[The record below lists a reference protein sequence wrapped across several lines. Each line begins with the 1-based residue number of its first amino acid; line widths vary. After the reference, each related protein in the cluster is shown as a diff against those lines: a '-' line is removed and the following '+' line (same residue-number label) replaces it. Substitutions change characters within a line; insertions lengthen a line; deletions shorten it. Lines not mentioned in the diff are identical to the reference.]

1 MDRGAFVRVVIE
13 MEGLSRRY
21 LAPPLPT
28 SPAARA
34 GRVIGRLMRPSRRVV
49 PLAAAVFIAV
59 GALAA
64 SGPLPPASAATQPV
78 PPGLGGRNWTAI
90 PTHAKVVA
98 LTFDAGANADG
109 VQSILATL
117 ARYHV
122 PATFFLTGNFVRD
135 FPADAKAIAAAGQR
149 IGDHSVSHPYFT
161 TLTDAQ
167 IRDQVLSAESQI
179 TPVTGADP
187 WPWFR
192 FPYGDYNQHTIS
204 VVNGTGFVPVG
215 WTVDTLGWEGTSGGI
230 STGTVVN
237 RVLGSLQPG
246 EIVLM
251 HCGSNPDDHSTLDA
265 NALPTV
271 IQDLK
276 ARGYSFVTLDA
287 LQGLGYHVLT
297 SNGGVHN
304 YGAPWYGSDA
314 GKLPAGVKAVGLATD
329 PVTGGYWILKSN
341 GGVDAFTAPWSGSL
355 AWKVPAG
362 QSVTGIAGTAGGGYL
377 VLTSDGGVHNYGA
390 PWYGSD
396 AGKLPTGVNAV
407 GLAADPVTGGYWILK
422 SDGGVDAFHAPW
434 SGSLRWSLP
443 SGLAVTGIAGTKGGG
458 YLVLTADG
466 QVHNYGTP
474 WYGSDAGTLSAG
486 VRAVGLAAD
495 PATGGYWIGKS
506 NGGVDAFSA
515 PWYGSMAGQIP
526 AGQAVTGIAG
536 E

>member
-1 MDRGAFVRVVIE
+1 MRVVID
-13 MEGLSRRY
+13 MGIRSRRY
-21 LAPPLPT
+21 LAPRWLA

-34 GRVIGRLMRPSRRVV
+34 GSVIGRLMRPWQRVV
-49 PLAAAVFIAV
+49 PLAAAVF
-59 GALAA
+59 LAA
-64 SGPLPPASAATQPV
+64 GVLAVSGPLPAASAATQPV

-109 VQSILATL
+109 VPSILATL

-135 FPADAKAIAAAGQR
+135 FPAQSKAIAAAGYR
-149 IGDHSVSHPYFT
+149 IGDHSISHPYFT
-161 TLTDAQ
+161 KLTDAQ
-167 IRDQVLSAESQI
+167 IRDQVLSAQSQI
-179 TPVTGADP
+179 TSVTGADP

-204 VVNGTGFVPVG
+204 VVNGAGFVPVG

-271 IQDLK
+271 IQNLQ

-287 LQGLGYHVLT
+287 LRGLGYHVLGP
-297 SNGGVHN
+297 NGGVHS

-314 GKLPAGVKAVGLATD
+314 GKLPAGVKAVA
-329 PVTGGYWILKSN
+329 
-341 GGVDAFTAPWSGSL
+341 
-355 AWKVPAG
+355 
-362 QSVTGIAGTAGGGYL
+362 
-377 VLTSDGGVHNYGA
+377 
-390 PWYGSD
+390 
-396 AGKLPTGVNAV
+396 
-407 GLAADPVTGGYWILK
+407 
-422 SDGGVDAFHAPW
+422 
-434 SGSLRWSLP
+434 
-443 SGLAVTGIAGTKGGG
+443 
-458 YLVLTADG
+458 
-466 QVHNYGTP
+466 
-474 WYGSDAGTLSAG
+474 
-486 VRAVGLAAD
+486 LAAD
-495 PATGGYWIGKS
+495 PATGGYWILRS
-506 NGGVDAFSA
+506 DGGVGSYNA
-515 PWYGSMAGQIP
+515 PWYGSMAGQT
-526 AGQAVTGIAG
+526 VTGITG